1 MNQIAEAV
9 ISLLEKRGVIREES
23 RAVYVYGLSQM
34 IYTFLS
40 TLGLLLIGLAAGRP
54 AETAL
59 LIALFY
65 TNQTYGGGY
74 HANSHTRCFLTM
86 TAGLLVF
93 LVSFSLPYS
102 LPGCVALAGAGLAL
116 LYLRPLTLH
125 PNKLYLAKKSR
136 QFIRRSRKAVLLQ
149 ALFFVLALLTGYAP
163 LIRTLAMA
171 LFLCACSRMTAIL
184 IRQGQSFP

>member
-34 IYTFLS
+34 IYTCLS
-40 TLGLLLIGLAAGRP
+40 TLGL
-54 AETAL
+54 L